1 MLYAIIAVIILI
13 ADQWL
18 KYWVTVNITLA
29 TGSEALIPGVVKLV
43 NIHNSGAAFGLLDN
57 VPFARWIFLGLTA
70 VMVVLIVV
78 LLVRRTFNSTF
89 AVWCEVLFLAGTLG
103 NCIDRVLYG
112 YVVDMFKLE
121 FVNFAVFNIADIV
134 LVVSCLM
141 FVIYL
146 FVGERDEGEDE
157 AEKAPASKAPVD
169 EFEDIFGI
177 ESTDPS
183 AAVAPGKG
191 SADVFGFDTAADV
204 FPAGATPISAAGSAR
219 VSDDEF
225 WSSFKAPKAQP
236 AAKPVEPAPK
246 AESYDIEDILAE
258 FKDL

>member
-18 KYWVTVNITLA
+18 KYWVTVNIALA
-29 TGSEALIPGVVKLV
+29 TGSETLIPGVIKLV
-43 NIHNSGAAFGLLDN
+43 NIHNSGMSFGLLDN
-57 VPFARWIFLGLTA
+57 VPFARWIFIALTA
-70 VMVVLIVV
+70 VMIVIIVV
-78 LLVRRTFNSTF
+78 LLVRRTFNSRF

-146 FVGERDEGEDE
+146 FIGERDDSVDE
-157 AEKAPASKAPVD
+157 PEKAPAPKASVD

-177 ESTDPS
+177 ESTDP
-183 AAVAPGKG
+183 AVRSP
-191 SADVFGFDTAADV
+191 
-204 FPAGATPISAAGSAR
+204 P
-219 VSDDEF
+219 
-225 WSSFKAPKAQP
+225 
-236 AAKPVEPAPK
+236 
-246 AESYDIEDILAE
+246 
-258 FKDL
+258 

>member
-1 MLYAIIAVIILI
+1 M
-13 ADQWL
+13 
-18 KYWVTVNITLA
+18 
-29 TGSEALIPGVVKLV
+29 
-43 NIHNSGAAFGLLDN
+43 
-57 VPFARWIFLGLTA
+57 
-70 VMVVLIVV
+70 
-78 LLVRRTFNSTF
+78 
-89 AVWCEVLFLAGTLG
+89 LFLAGTLG

-146 FVGERDEGEDE
+146 FIGERDDSVDE
-157 AEKAPASKAPVD
+157 PEKAPAPKASVD

-177 ESTDPS
+177 ESTDPA
-183 AAVAPGKG
+183 AAVAPKKS
-191 SADVFGFDTAADV
+191 SAEVFGFDTSAAE
-204 FPAGATPISAAGSAR
+204 FLAGTTPIKPGGSAR

-225 WSSFKAPKAQP
+225 WSSFKTPPRAGAPKAQP
-236 AAKPVEPAPK
+236 AVKPAKPEPVAD
-246 AESYDIEDILAE
+246 SYDLEDILAE